1 MNIKRNRNIPRWR
14 TTLAS
19 AAALAVGMTAHGMAA
34 TDCPVKLGGRAFSHL
49 DLAVGSPDGKLGTIA
64 QNGSEFDKSGKHGRD
79 LFPLGGEK
87 DVFLRCRYDG
97 GRVLI
102 KKLPPGTRQCEVD
115 YHYVSDYDTRADRIF
130 CR

>member
-1 MNIKRNRNIPRWR
+1 MKPLAILPAFAAAM
-14 TTLAS
+14 LVAAAS
-19 AAALAVGMTAHGMAA
+19 AVAAVS
-34 TDCPVKLGGRAFSHL
+34 CPASLGGRAFSHL

-87 DVFLRCRYDG
+87 DVFLRCHYDG